1 MKSKKNKKYWK
12 RKLSVLL
19 CLLILGVC
27 TACSGNHDSSETAD
41 KKEASGKS
49 ESVKEK
55 VQEPEKQSEPVLLQ
69 PEEEPAK
76 EPETDEV
83 QEKEKQEVEEQKE
96 EDPEHQVEKLLSSM
110 SIEEKVAQ
118 LFVVLPEQLVGN
130 VSRVT
135 EAGEATKEA
144 INNRPVGGIVYLES
158 NLVSP
163 EQTKT
168 MLQNVQKYSMN
179 RLDLPMF
186 LCVDEEGGQVTRL
199 AGKAGFDLPV
209 YDNMSVIGSRGDTEQ
224 AYQMG
229 ESIGQYLYD
238 LGFNTDFAPVAD
250 VLTNPNNQV
259 VRYRSFG
266 SDPETVKD
274 MTDAVSRGLASKKI
288 LATYK
293 HFPGHGN
300 TAADTHAGYAYSN
313 KTKEELYRC
322 ELIPFIQGI
331 EDEVPFIMMGHIS
344 LPNIV
349 GDDTPASLSK
359 TIVTDLL
366 IDELGYKGIII
377 TDALNMGAVSQQY
390 SSAQAAV
397 KALNAGVDM
406 LLMPADFNTAYQGVL
421 AAVQSGEISEERI
434 NESVKKILKTKMSMD
449 IVRTEP

>member
-1 MKSKKNKKYWK
+1 MKSKKNNKYWK
-12 RKLSVLL
+12 RKLSVVL
-19 CLLILGVC
+19 CLLVLGIC
-27 TACSGNHDSSETAD
+27 MACSGSQDSSGTAD
-41 KKEASGKS
+41 KNEES
-49 ESVKEK
+49 EKNGTVKEK
-55 VQEPEKQSEPVLLQ
+55 VQEPEKESEPVLLQ
-69 PEEEPAK
+69 PEEENTK
-76 EPETDEV
+76 ESETDEV
-83 QEKEKQEVEEQKE
+83 QTNEKQENENQSEENTQHRVEE
-96 EDPEHQVEKLLSSM
+96 LLSSL
-110 SIEEKVAQ
+110 SLEEKVAQ
-118 LFVVLPEQLVGN
+118 LFVALPEQLIGN

-135 EAGEATKEA
+135 AAGEATREA

-168 MLQNVQKYSMN
+168 MLQNVQQYSMD
-179 RLDLPMF
+179 RLNLPMF

-209 YDNMSVIGSRGDTEQ
+209 YDNMSVIGSQGDTEQ

-229 ESIGQYLYD
+229 ESIGQYLDD

-313 KTKEELYRC
+313 KTKEELYQC

-406 LLMPADFNTAYQGVL
+406 LLMPADFNAAYQGVL

-434 NESVKKILKTKMSMD
+434 NKSVEKILKAKMSLD
-449 IVRTEP
+449 T

>member
-1 MKSKKNKKYWK
+1 MKSKKNNKYWK
-12 RKLSVLL
+12 RKLSVVL
-19 CLLILGVC
+19 CLLVLGIC
-27 TACSGNHDSSETAD
+27 TACSGSQDSSGTAD
-41 KKEASGKS
+41 KNEES
-49 ESVKEK
+49 EKDGTVKEK
-55 VQEPEKQSEPVLLQ
+55 VQEPEKESEPVLLQ
-69 PEEEPAK
+69 PEEENT
-76 EPETDEV
+76 EESETDEV
-83 QEKEKQEVEEQKE
+83 QTNEKQENENQSEEDTQHRVEE
-96 EDPEHQVEKLLSSM
+96 LLSSL
-110 SIEEKVAQ
+110 SLEEKVAQ

-130 VSRVT
+130 VSCVT
-135 EAGEATKEA
+135 AAGEATREA

-163 EQTKT
+163 QQTKT
-168 MLQNVQKYSMN
+168 MLQNVQQYSMD
-179 RLDLPMF
+179 RLNLPMF

-224 AYQMG
+224 ACQMG

-266 SDPETVKD
+266 SDPEMVKN

-313 KTKEELYRC
+313 KTKEELYQC

-366 IDELGYKGIII
+366 IDELGYKGLII

-406 LLMPADFNTAYQGVL
+406 LLMPADFNAAYQGVL

-434 NESVKKILKTKMSMD
+434 DESVEKILKTKIGML
-449 IVRTEP
+449 EA

>member
-1 MKSKKNKKYWK
+1 MKSKKNNKYWK
-12 RKLSVLL
+12 RKLSVVL
-19 CLLILGVC
+19 CLLVLGIC
-27 TACSGNHDSSETAD
+27 TACSGSQDSSGTAD
-41 KKEASGKS
+41 KNEES
-49 ESVKEK
+49 EKDGTVKEK
-55 VQEPEKQSEPVLLQ
+55 VQEPEKESEPVLLQ
-69 PEEEPAK
+69 PEEENT
-76 EPETDEV
+76 EESETDEV
-83 QEKEKQEVEEQKE
+83 QTNEKQENENQSEEDTQHRVEE
-96 EDPEHQVEKLLSSM
+96 LLSSL
-110 SIEEKVAQ
+110 SLEEKVAQ

-130 VSRVT
+130 VSCVT
-135 EAGEATKEA
+135 AAGEATREA

-163 EQTKT
+163 QQTKT
-168 MLQNVQKYSMN
+168 MLQNVQQYSMD
-179 RLDLPMF
+179 RLNLPMF

-266 SDPETVKD
+266 SDPETVKN

-366 IDELGYKGIII
+366 IDELGYKGLII

-406 LLMPADFNTAYQGVL
+406 LLMPADFNAAYQGVL

-434 NESVKKILKTKMSMD
+434 DESVEKILKTKIGML
-449 IVRTEP
+449 EA

>member
-1 MKSKKNKKYWK
+1 MKSKKNNKYWK
-12 RKLSVLL
+12 RKLSVVLWLL
-19 CLLILGVC
+19 VLGIC
-27 TACSGNHDSSETAD
+27 TACSGSQDSSGTAD
-41 KKEASGKS
+41 KNEES
-49 ESVKEK
+49 EKDGTVKEK
-55 VQEPEKQSEPVLLQ
+55 VQEPEKESEPVLLQ
-69 PEEEPAK
+69 PEEENT
-76 EPETDEV
+76 EESETDEV
-83 QEKEKQEVEEQKE
+83 QTNEKQENENQSEEDTQHRVEE
-96 EDPEHQVEKLLSSM
+96 LLSSL
-110 SIEEKVAQ
+110 SLEEKVAQ

-130 VSRVT
+130 VSCVT
-135 EAGEATKEA
+135 AAGEATREA

-163 EQTKT
+163 QQTKT
-168 MLQNVQKYSMN
+168 MLQNVQQYSMD
-179 RLDLPMF
+179 RLNLPMF

-224 AYQMG
+224 ACQMG

-266 SDPETVKD
+266 SDPEMVKN

-313 KTKEELYRC
+313 KTKEELYQC

-349 GDDTPASLSK
+349 GDDTSASLSK

-366 IDELGYKGIII
+366 IDELGYKGLII

-406 LLMPADFNTAYQGVL
+406 LLMPADFNAAYQGVL

-434 NESVKKILKTKMSMD
+434 DESVEKILKTKIDML
-449 IVRTEP
+449 EA

>member
-1 MKSKKNKKYWK
+1 MKSKKNNKYWK
-12 RKLSVLL
+12 RKLSVVL
-19 CLLILGVC
+19 CLLVLGIC
-27 TACSGNHDSSETAD
+27 MACSGSQDSSGTAD
-41 KKEASGKS
+41 KNEES
-49 ESVKEK
+49 EKNGTVKEK
-55 VQEPEKQSEPVLLQ
+55 VQEPEKESEPVLLQ
-69 PEEEPAK
+69 PEEENTK
-76 EPETDEV
+76 ESETDEV
-83 QEKEKQEVEEQKE
+83 QTNEKQENENQSEENTQHRVEE
-96 EDPEHQVEKLLSSM
+96 LLSSL
-110 SIEEKVAQ
+110 SLEEKVAQ
-118 LFVVLPEQLVGN
+118 LFVALPEQLIGN

-135 EAGEATKEA
+135 AAGEATREA

-168 MLQNVQKYSMN
+168 MLQNVQQYSMD
-179 RLDLPMF
+179 RLNLPMF

-209 YDNMSVIGSRGDTEQ
+209 YDNMSVIGSQGDTEQ

-259 VRYRSFG
+259 VSYRSFG

-293 HFPGHGN
+293 HFPAHGN

-313 KTKEELYRC
+313 KTKEELYQC

-406 LLMPADFNTAYQGVL
+406 LLMPADFNAAYQGVL

-434 NESVKKILKTKMSMD
+434 NKSVEKILKAKMSLD
-449 IVRTEP
+449 T

>member
-1 MKSKKNKKYWK
+1 M
-12 RKLSVLL
+12 
-19 CLLILGVC
+19 
-27 TACSGNHDSSETAD
+27 ACSGSQDSSGTAD
-41 KKEASGKS
+41 KNEES
-49 ESVKEK
+49 EKNGTVKEK
-55 VQEPEKQSEPVLLQ
+55 VQEPEKESEPVLLQ
-69 PEEEPAK
+69 PEEENTK
-76 EPETDEV
+76 ESETDEV
-83 QEKEKQEVEEQKE
+83 QTNEKQENENQSEENTQHRVEE
-96 EDPEHQVEKLLSSM
+96 LLSSL
-110 SIEEKVAQ
+110 SLEEKVAQ
-118 LFVVLPEQLVGN
+118 LFVALPEQLIGN

-135 EAGEATKEA
+135 AAGEATREA

-168 MLQNVQKYSMN
+168 MLQNVQQYSMD
-179 RLDLPMF
+179 RLNLPMF

-209 YDNMSVIGSRGDTEQ
+209 YDNMSVIGSQGDTEQ

-229 ESIGQYLYD
+229 ESIGQYLDD

-313 KTKEELYRC
+313 KTKEELYQC

-406 LLMPADFNTAYQGVL
+406 LLMPADFNAAYQGVL

-434 NESVKKILKTKMSMD
+434 NKSVEKILKAKMSLD
-449 IVRTEP
+449 T

>member
-1 MKSKKNKKYWK
+1 MKSKKNNKYWK
-12 RKLSVLL
+12 RKLSVVL
-19 CLLILGVC
+19 CLLVLGIC
-27 TACSGNHDSSETAD
+27 MACSGSQDSSGTAD
-41 KKEASGKS
+41 KNEES
-49 ESVKEK
+49 EKNGTVKEK
-55 VQEPEKQSEPVLLQ
+55 VQEPEKESEPVLLQ
-69 PEEEPAK
+69 PEEENT
-76 EPETDEV
+76 EESGTDEV
-83 QEKEKQEVEEQKE
+83 QTNEKQENENQSEENTQHRVEE
-96 EDPEHQVEKLLSSM
+96 LLSSL
-110 SIEEKVAQ
+110 SLEEKVAQ
-118 LFVVLPEQLVGN
+118 LFVVLPEQLIGN

-135 EAGEATKEA
+135 AAGEATREA

-168 MLQNVQKYSMN
+168 MLQNVQQYSMD
-179 RLDLPMF
+179 RLNLPMF

-199 AGKAGFDLPV
+199 ARKAGFDLPV
-209 YDNMSVIGSRGDTEQ
+209 YDNMSVIGSQGDTEQ

-259 VRYRSFG
+259 VSYRSFG

-313 KTKEELYRC
+313 KTKEELYQC

-406 LLMPADFNTAYQGVL
+406 LLMPADFNAAYQGVL

-434 NESVKKILKTKMSMD
+434 NKSVEKILKAKMSLD
-449 IVRTEP
+449 T

>member
-1 MKSKKNKKYWK
+1 MKSKKNNKYWK
-12 RKLSVLL
+12 RKLSVVL
-19 CLLILGVC
+19 CLLVLGIC
-27 TACSGNHDSSETAD
+27 TACSGSQDSSGTAD
-41 KKEASGKS
+41 KNEES
-49 ESVKEK
+49 EKDGTVKEK
-55 VQEPEKQSEPVLLQ
+55 VQEPEKESEPVLLQ
-69 PEEEPAK
+69 PEEENT
-76 EPETDEV
+76 EESETDEV
-83 QEKEKQEVEEQKE
+83 QTNEKQENENQSEEDTQHRVEE
-96 EDPEHQVEKLLSSM
+96 LLSSL
-110 SIEEKVAQ
+110 SLEEKVAQ

-130 VSRVT
+130 VSCVT
-135 EAGEATKEA
+135 AAGEATREA

-163 EQTKT
+163 QQTKT
-168 MLQNVQKYSMN
+168 MLQNVQQYSMD
-179 RLDLPMF
+179 RLNLPMF

-224 AYQMG
+224 ACQMG

-266 SDPETVKD
+266 SDPEMVKN

-313 KTKEELYRC
+313 KTKEELYQC

-406 LLMPADFNTAYQGVL
+406 LLMPADFNAAYQGVL

-434 NESVKKILKTKMSMD
+434 DESVEKILKTKIGMLE
-449 IVRTEP
+449 V

>member
-1 MKSKKNKKYWK
+1 MKSKKNNKYWK
-12 RKLSVLL
+12 RKLSVVL
-19 CLLILGVC
+19 CLLVLGIC
-27 TACSGNHDSSETAD
+27 MACSGSQDSSGTAD
-41 KKEASGKS
+41 KNEES
-49 ESVKEK
+49 EKNGTVKEK
-55 VQEPEKQSEPVLLQ
+55 VQEPEKESEPVLLQ
-69 PEEEPAK
+69 PEEENTK
-76 EPETDEV
+76 ESETDEV
-83 QEKEKQEVEEQKE
+83 QTNEKQENENQSEENTQHRVEE
-96 EDPEHQVEKLLSSM
+96 LLSSL
-110 SIEEKVAQ
+110 SLEEKVAQ
-118 LFVVLPEQLVGN
+118 LFVALPEQLIGN

-135 EAGEATKEA
+135 AAGEATREA

-168 MLQNVQKYSMN
+168 MLQNVQQYSMD
-179 RLDLPMF
+179 RLNLPMF

-209 YDNMSVIGSRGDTEQ
+209 YDNMSVIGSQGDTEQ

-259 VRYRSFG
+259 VSYRSFG

-274 MTDAVSRGLASKKI
+274 MTEAVSRGLASKKI

-313 KTKEELYRC
+313 KTKEELYQC

-406 LLMPADFNTAYQGVL
+406 LLMPADFNAAYQGVL

-434 NESVKKILKTKMSMD
+434 NKSVEKILKAKMSLD
-449 IVRTEP
+449 T

>member
-83 QEKEKQEVEEQKE
+83 QEKEKQEVEDQKE

-130 VSRVT
+130 VSHVT
-135 EAGEATKEA
+135 AAGEATREA

-163 EQTKT
+163 QQTKT
-168 MLQNVQKYSMN
+168 MLQNVQKYSMD

-313 KTKEELYRC
+313 KTKEELYQC

-406 LLMPADFNTAYQGVL
+406 LLMPADFYAAYQGVL

-434 NESVKKILKTKMSMD
+434 NKSVEKILKAKMSLD
-449 IVRTEP
+449 T

>member
-1 MKSKKNKKYWK
+1 MKSKKNNKYWK
-12 RKLSVLL
+12 RKLSVVL
-19 CLLILGVC
+19 CLLVLGIC
-27 TACSGNHDSSETAD
+27 TACSGSQDSSGTAD
-41 KKEASGKS
+41 KNEES
-49 ESVKEK
+49 EKDGTVKEK
-55 VQEPEKQSEPVLLQ
+55 VQEPEKESEPVLLQ
-69 PEEEPAK
+69 PEEENT
-76 EPETDEV
+76 EESETDEV
-83 QEKEKQEVEEQKE
+83 QTNEKQENENQSEEDTQHRVEE
-96 EDPEHQVEKLLSSM
+96 LLSSL
-110 SIEEKVAQ
+110 SLEEKVAQ

-130 VSRVT
+130 VSCVT
-135 EAGEATKEA
+135 AAGEATREA

-163 EQTKT
+163 QQTKT
-168 MLQNVQKYSMN
+168 MLQNVQQYSMD
-179 RLDLPMF
+179 RLNLPMF

-224 AYQMG
+224 ACQMG

-266 SDPETVKD
+266 SDPEMVKN

-313 KTKEELYRC
+313 KTKEELYQC

-397 KALNAGVDM
+397 KALNVGVDM
-406 LLMPADFNTAYQGVL
+406 LLMPADFNAAYQGVL

-434 NESVKKILKTKMSMD
+434 DESVEKILKTKIGMLE
-449 IVRTEP
+449 V

>member
-1 MKSKKNKKYWK
+1 MKSKKNNKYWK
-12 RKLSVLL
+12 RKLSVVL
-19 CLLILGVC
+19 CLLVLGIC
-27 TACSGNHDSSETAD
+27 MACSGSQDSSGTAD
-41 KKEASGKS
+41 KNEES
-49 ESVKEK
+49 EKNGTVKEK
-55 VQEPEKQSEPVLLQ
+55 VQEPEKESEPVLLQ
-69 PEEEPAK
+69 PEEENTK
-76 EPETDEV
+76 ESETDEV
-83 QEKEKQEVEEQKE
+83 QTNEKQENENQSEENTQHRVEE
-96 EDPEHQVEKLLSSM
+96 LLSSL
-110 SIEEKVAQ
+110 SLEEKVAQ
-118 LFVVLPEQLVGN
+118 LFVALPEQLIGN

-135 EAGEATKEA
+135 AAGEATREA

-168 MLQNVQKYSMN
+168 MLQNVQQYSMD
-179 RLDLPMF
+179 RLNLPMF

-209 YDNMSVIGSRGDTEQ
+209 YDNMSVIGSQGDTEQ

-259 VRYRSFG
+259 VSYRSFG

-313 KTKEELYRC
+313 KTKEELYQC

-406 LLMPADFNTAYQGVL
+406 LLMPADFNAAYQGVL

-434 NESVKKILKTKMSMD
+434 NKSVEKILKAKMSLD
-449 IVRTEP
+449 T

>member
-1 MKSKKNKKYWK
+1 MKSKKNNKYWK
-12 RKLSVLL
+12 RKLSVVL
-19 CLLILGVC
+19 CLLVLGIC
-27 TACSGNHDSSETAD
+27 MACSGSQDSSGTAD
-41 KKEASGKS
+41 KNEES
-49 ESVKEK
+49 EKNGTVKEK
-55 VQEPEKQSEPVLLQ
+55 VQEPEKESEPVLLQ
-69 PEEEPAK
+69 PEEENT
-76 EPETDEV
+76 EESGTDEV
-83 QEKEKQEVEEQKE
+83 QTNEKQENENQSEENTQHRVEE
-96 EDPEHQVEKLLSSM
+96 LLSSL
-110 SIEEKVAQ
+110 SLEEKVAQ
-118 LFVVLPEQLVGN
+118 LFVVLPEQLIGN

-135 EAGEATKEA
+135 AAGEATREA

-168 MLQNVQKYSMN
+168 MLQNVQQYSMD
-179 RLDLPMF
+179 RLNLPMF

-209 YDNMSVIGSRGDTEQ
+209 YDNMSVIGSQGDTEQ

-259 VRYRSFG
+259 VSYRSFG

-313 KTKEELYRC
+313 KTKEELYQC

-406 LLMPADFNTAYQGVL
+406 LLMPADFNAAYQGVL

-434 NESVKKILKTKMSMD
+434 NKSVEKILKAKMSLD
-449 IVRTEP
+449 T